1 MCIFWNIYIFIYIQL
16 NSLQQI
22 HHFAP
27 CFVKTSNR
35 LTLDRGWVPPAAW
48 WVFPGMQLSGL
59 QWLIGQRPHTASN
72 GGFTTF
78 LVKGHFPKK
87 LAISKGTMIKPNAF
101 QLRHVLS
108 RSYIEW
114 FGTRK
119 WLVTRWCQL
128 IFVLL
133 SFSFHSDPP
142 RTHHKPSST
151 MCIPPIWDLKWF
163 CFPSK
168 TRVKHVFRCPLHR
181 VVCMT
186 SSEVTAHH
194 PKTSK

>member
-1 MCIFWNIYIFIYIQL
+1 MSFPRNAAEWAAVADWAE
-16 NSLQQI
+16 
-22 HHFAP
+22 AP
-27 CFVKTSNR
+27 HGEQWGVLPHSWWKATS
-35 LTLDRGWVPPAAW
+35 
-48 WVFPGMQLSGL
+48 
-59 QWLIGQRPHTASN
+59 
-72 GGFTTF
+72 
-78 LVKGHFPKK
+78 PKK

-108 RSYIEW
+108 RWYIEW

-151 MCIPPIWDLKWF
+151 MCIPPIWDLRWF